1 MLAVKISHLFL
12 LVIVDH
18 SLKTSLLDVK
28 PCWES
33 SLSLNAPI
41 EVEEIKTT
49 ILKILNFLLKLLI
62 GLKSI
67 ELLIEVMQ
75 RIRITSSSLLARVH
89 ILELDFTGDDRD
101 S

>member
-12 LVIVDH
+12 HVIVDH
-18 SLKTSLLDVK
+18 SLKTSLHDVK

-67 ELLIEVMQ
+67 KLLIEVMQ
-75 RIRITSSSLLARVH
+75 RIRISSLLARLHMYLH
-89 ILELDFTGDDRD
+89 ISNTNTNNNN
-101 S
+101 